1 MINPS
6 APGWIDKFFSEQSS
20 VSTTLLHNS
29 KDFYIQTRA
38 TGFIYGHVTHF
49 ATLNFI
55 DTTGWTHEEL
65 SKVALLNTL
74 IGIYQL
80 EKQTFTKETFITTLH
95 HFYNS
100 VHQEETNLLK
110 KLLPTESL
118 SLKLEK
124 IINTRVQT
132 NENIVSKNFSHI
144 ITNALLFM
152 DVVAFK
158 IYLRDE
164 KIKENYFRK
173 LEETI
178 ITVVTN
184 ALNSKQVKS
193 DYDKLLVKLFEASIK
208 YTKFFKIQSGIS
220 EAIDL
225 SFLSTNLEKY
235 YIMDLAV
242 MAIWSD
248 ETIDITEQTFLQKLG
263 HWLEIE
269 QNYITDSIATIT
281 SFIRTHKSEISF
293 FNYSNPIKHFYDQT
307 TNMVIL
313 LINRNKKRL
322 IKEISESGELMV
334 LLAQSTNRELNASE
348 KKKIKRQLLDICKT
362 IPSLAIFIVPGGS
375 LLLPILI
382 KFIPQLLPS
391 AFNENL
397 DDKKEEI

>member
-49 ATLNFI
+49 ATPNFI

-248 ETIDITEQTFLQKLG
+248 ETIDITEQIFLQKLG

-269 QNYITDSIATIT
+269 QNYITNSIATIT